1 MYKTYE
7 NTIAGLVILLIV
19 TVITAAA
26 INQWT
31 QDAAYA
37 AGQEKAARKVIFAY
51 PGTEKSVAL
60 EFVLDK
66 SQMLA
71 AEEALK

>member
-1 MYKTYE
+1 MYKNLE
-7 NTIAGLVILLIV
+7 NTIRGLVSLL
-19 TVITAAA
+19 VITAVAAAA
-26 INQWT
+26 INQ
-31 QDAAYA
+31 QARDAAYA
-37 AGQEKAARKVIFAY
+37 AGQENAARKVIFAY

-66 SQMLA
+66 RQMLA